1 MDLFFQRNRKSVR
14 EATGKTGSSV
24 IDYFF
29 DRDSLQ
35 PEAIQYLSYADRRP
49 AGILLNRFRYTK
61 IPDHICSVSI
71 VLHISFAPSLHVPL
85 SAHSAAGLV

>member
-1 MDLFFQRNRKSVR
+1 
-14 EATGKTGSSV
+14 
-24 IDYFF
+24 
-29 DRDSLQ
+29 
-35 PEAIQYLSYADRRP
+35 
-49 AGILLNRFRYTK
+49 LNRFRYTK